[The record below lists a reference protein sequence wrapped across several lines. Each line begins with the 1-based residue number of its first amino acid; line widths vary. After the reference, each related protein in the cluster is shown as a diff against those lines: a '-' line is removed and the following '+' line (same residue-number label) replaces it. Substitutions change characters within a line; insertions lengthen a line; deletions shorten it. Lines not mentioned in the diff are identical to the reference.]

1 MHVQTIVHGGD
12 FNKYDNFNF
21 TDLFY
26 AWLTI
31 LKRGLDGNE
40 NLTKKKKYIFDLL
53 GSKD

>member
-26 AWLTI
+26 AWLQI
-31 LKRGLDGNE
+31 LKRDLFGNK
-40 NLTKKKKYIFDLL
+40 NLRKEKYSFDRL
-53 GSKD
+53 GWKH